1 VIGLS
6 QFCTEEVCSEDRIR
20 AGASKLAKM
29 LSAKQQGRLDG
40 FLISK
45 PKEGNGPVKAGAG
58 GAEKRKVEEKGGA
71 KKKGKK

>member
-1 VIGLS
+1 
-6 QFCTEEVCSEDRIR
+6 
-20 AGASKLAKM
+20 
-29 LSAKQQGRLDG
+29 
-40 FLISK
+40 LISK